1 MMGVV
6 FVFAIIFA
14 IGQAAMRHKNECDHC
29 EGKLGLVRWRIGPLQ
44 FCTKQCKANY
54 RRVRPPTLSARHLL
68 MPAASLEMK

>member
-54 RRVRPPTLSARHLL
+54 QARH
-68 MPAASLEMK
+68 AAYLTAQRRWFTYLAKDGP

>member
-29 EGKLGLVRWRIGPLQ
+29 EGKLGLVRWRI
-44 FCTKQCKANY
+44 
-54 RRVRPPTLSARHLL
+54 RPAPILHEAVQGELSARQ
-68 MPAASLEMK
+68 AAYLTAQRRWFTYLAKDGP